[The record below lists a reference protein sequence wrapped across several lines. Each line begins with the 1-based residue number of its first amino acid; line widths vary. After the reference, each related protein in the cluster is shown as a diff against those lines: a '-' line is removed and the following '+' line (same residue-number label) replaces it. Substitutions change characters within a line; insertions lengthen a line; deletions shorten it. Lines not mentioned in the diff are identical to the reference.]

1 MTREQGE
8 RDVRQGLKMLR
19 DRFGPDLVSLWRP
32 PFGAGAA
39 WQQEVAAAA
48 GLELVTWDVDTRDW
62 TGRSAEEMVA
72 DARPILFDGAIV
84 LMHDGAADGDSR
96 RAQTVRL
103 LPMLAEIADGFDRLG
118 SPATSRETP

>member
-1 MTREQGE
+1 
-8 RDVRQGLKMLR
+8 
-19 DRFGPDLVSLWRP
+19 
-32 PFGAGAA
+32 
-39 WQQEVAAAA
+39 
-48 GLELVTWDVDTRDW
+48 
-62 TGRSAEEMVA
+62 MVA

-118 SPATSRETP
+118 RPATSRETP